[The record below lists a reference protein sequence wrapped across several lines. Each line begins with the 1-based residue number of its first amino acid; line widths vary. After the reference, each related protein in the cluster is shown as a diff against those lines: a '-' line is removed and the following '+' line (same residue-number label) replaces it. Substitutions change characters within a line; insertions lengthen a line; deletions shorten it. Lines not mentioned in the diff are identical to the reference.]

1 MQSLAQVNFSYQD
14 IKTMSSRDIAKLIDK
29 PHDNVLKAVRALIG
43 QGVVKNTI
51 PNNYVHEQNKQNYTE
66 YLSDKRDSLVIVAW
80 LSPECT
86 AAVIDRWQELEAK
99 AAQPINL
106 NDAAFLRGLLLN
118 YTEQVTHLTE
128 QIAIAAPKVD
138 YYEKVVERDHLL
150 NASQVGQ
157 KVSMSAVI
165 MNRHLD
171 GFGVY
176 NAAVKR
182 SRVFQQWFIDKGYG
196 ELKQTDSGYPQAMF
210 TLKGEAWIVQKFIS
224 EGLV

>member
-1 MQSLAQVNFSYQD
+1 MQSLAQVNFSSQD
-14 IKTMSSRDIAKLIDK
+14 VKTMSSRDIAKLIDK

-106 NDAAFLRGLLLN
+106 NDAEFLRGLLLN

-138 YYEKVVERDHLL
+138 YYEKIVVRDHLL
-150 NASQVGQ
+150 NATQVAQ
-157 KVSMSAVI
+157 KVKMSAVS
-165 MNRHLD
+165 MNKVLD
-171 GFGVY
+171 DLGVY
-176 NAAVKR
+176 NKSIKR
-182 SRVFQQWFIDKGYG
+182 SRAFQQWFIDKNYG
-196 ELKQTDSGYPQAMF
+196 EIKQTDAGFPQAMF
-210 TLKGEAWIVQKFIS
+210 TLSGEAWIVQKFIS
-224 EGLV
+224 EGLI

>member
-1 MQSLAQVNFSYQD
+1 MNLVSFKQSE
-14 IKTMSSRDIAKLIDK
+14 TMSSRTMAELCEKR
-29 PHDNVLKAVRALIG
+29 HDSVKRTIESLSDRSIIGLPQSVEYLDSLNRPAHEYLIG
-43 QGVVKNTI
+43 
-51 PNNYVHEQNKQNYTE
+51 
-66 YLSDKRDSLVIVAW
+66 KRDSYIVVAQ
-80 LSPECT
+80 LSPEFT
-86 AAVIDRWQELEAK
+86 ARLVDRWQELENQS
-99 AAQPINL
+99 AAQFKIPTTL
-106 NDAAFLRGLLLN
+106 HEALRLAADQSEALL
-118 YTEQVTHLTE
+118 
-128 QIAIAAPKVD
+128 IANEKLATAAPKVE
-138 YYEKVVERDHLL
+138 YYEKVVEREHLL

-171 GFGVY
+171 GLGVY

-196 ELKQTDSGYPQAMF
+196 ELKQTDSGFPQAMF